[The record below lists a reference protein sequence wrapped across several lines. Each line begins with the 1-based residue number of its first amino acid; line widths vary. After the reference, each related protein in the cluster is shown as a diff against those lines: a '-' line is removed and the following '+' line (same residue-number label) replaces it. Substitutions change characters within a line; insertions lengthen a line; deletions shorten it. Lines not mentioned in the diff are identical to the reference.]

1 MKAKKSGPIVAGTV
15 MLIIIMFTMNRT
27 DSTHTNP
34 IIGKWKSETEFPNM
48 GKVMN
53 TIEFT
58 QESVSM
64 EGITFSVHYT
74 VEDKRVIVKDEKGT
88 GTVYKIIDPVTM
100 ESESMGIKSVY
111 KKLP

>member
-1 MKAKKSGPIVAGTV
+1 MKAKKAGPIVAGTV

-27 DSTHTNP
+27 DSSRANP
-34 IIGKWKSETEFPNM
+34 IIGKWQSETAFPNM

-58 QESVSM
+58 KESVSM
-64 EGITFSVHYT
+64 EGITFKVHYT
-74 VEDKRVIVKDEKGT
+74 VEDKRVIVNDEKGT

-111 KKLP
+111 NKLP